1 MLVLSVMIMVGGLA
15 LTRGHLR
22 TLARPAMDVPRSARL
37 LAAAAVSAWLL
48 LLLTAWLSALTA
60 NMTLTLIGMLLWIFL
75 PLALALVSVRSKR
88 AEQREEDLLRAGQ
101 ALPTRRHLAAPWQ
114 VALAWGAVYAASI
127 IAATLAPA
135 LWVTPGHV
143 AHFHPGLLYLA
154 CLPLLAGAAHTAVQH
169 HRVGQ
174 EVSRAAAADRYI
186 VGLSTDGKPS
196 AG

>member
-1 MLVLSVMIMVGGLA
+1 
-15 LTRGHLR
+15 
-22 TLARPAMDVPRSARL
+22 MDVPVSARL
-37 LAAAAVSAWLL
+37 LAAAAVSTWLL
-48 LLLTAWLSALTA
+48 LLLAAWLSALTA